1 RRCTRPMRRH
11 VRTPSTAR
19 DDSSSCCCVC
29 NWGHVMQGRPAATIT
44 RSPSAQ
50 PVTPA
55 PSLAIVP
62 AASWPC
68 VTTGSC
74 GEKVPLMR
82 LRSEWQISHNAI
94 LEDLAWAG
102 LGYRNILHRNCFG
115 VGLETLGPHR
125 VNYFAP
131 FAA

>member
-1 RRCTRPMRRH
+1 MLLRLQL
-11 VRTPSTAR
+11 
-19 DDSSSCCCVC
+19 
-29 NWGHVMQGRPAATIT
+29 GHVMQGRPAATIT

-62 AASWPC
+62 DASWPC

-74 GEKVPLMR
+74 GAKVP
-82 LRSEWQISHNAI
+82 QIPQNAI

-131 FAA
+131 FAATLASNHVPAVRVARR

>member
-1 RRCTRPMRRH
+1 MLLH
-11 VRTPSTAR
+11 LQL
-19 DDSSSCCCVC
+19 
-29 NWGHVMQGRPAATIT
+29 GHVMQGRSAATIT

-82 LRSEWQISHNAI
+82 LRSEWQIPQNAI

-102 LGYRNILHRNCFG
+102 LGCRNILHRNCFG
-115 VGLETLGPHR
+115 VGLENARPASCQLFRSLRGHVR
-125 VNYFAP
+125 
-131 FAA
+131 